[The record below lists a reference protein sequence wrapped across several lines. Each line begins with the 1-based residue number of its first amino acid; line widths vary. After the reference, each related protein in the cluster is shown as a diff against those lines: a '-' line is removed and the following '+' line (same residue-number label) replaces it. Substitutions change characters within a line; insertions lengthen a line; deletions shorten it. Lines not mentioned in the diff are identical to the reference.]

1 MSFEFFAAT
10 TMTRVVTWQMF
21 ATVTQ
26 SNKVRTS
33 RYWYMLSIIY
43 WSKYSVSFVWRS
55 CAEKN
60 SASVYTWCVNIHSL
74 LNCTWVKIFT
84 HFTAMLWL
92 KFPSRLRLCVGTICT
107 LTSFWTLFILL
118 PAATSW
124 SCATS
129 FTHAAFQKLDDAL
142 PDCFHIAFTV
152 PVKGEGLIGN
162 FQSKVSKGWRT
173 MIVVIIGLLPNV

>member
-1 MSFEFFAAT
+1 MLYCRTGLPRTEISQLPQCLSSFFAAT

-107 LTSFWTLFILL
+107 LTSSEHSLFFFLQPHREVVQPVLHLQPFRSWMTRCLTASILHSL
-118 PAATSW
+118 S
-124 SCATS
+124 
-129 FTHAAFQKLDDAL
+129 
-142 PDCFHIAFTV
+142 
-152 PVKGEGLIGN
+152 
-162 FQSKVSKGWRT
+162 QSKVRDSSVT
-173 MIVVIIGLLPNV
+173 SIQS